1 MLRIDLRNTSRVTHI
16 KSKEIV
22 SLDIGSDPSQIY
34 WSDQK
39 TINRLYLYNGVSE
52 EVRFQHDGV
61 KLVENLAVDGPA
73 NKLYWADAL
82 QGAICVGDLRNGR
95 SVKLIKKNLDS
106 PRAIVVGKG

>member
-1 MLRIDLRNTSRVTHI
+1 MTHI

-39 TINRLYLYNGVSE
+39 TINRFNLYNGVSE
-52 EVRFQHDGV
+52 EVRFQHGV

-82 QGAICVGDLRNGR
+82 QGAICVGDLRSGR

-106 PRAIVVGKG
+106 PRAIVVGRG